1 MLSLVLLVVP
11 GHAWLDAASNF
22 FLLYAYS
29 TMTLREHILRL
40 NGSTMQVWWIWHHYL
55 CVGLA
60 GLLVVWPAGPTYA
73 AMRTHLL
80 LFMVYIAAVQILQY
94 RYQMNRL
101 YTLRALSRV
110 SAMQTTTES
119 ASVHIFNS
127 LGFLLPLLLLGHVL
141 CSGRRPSL
149 ANLQV
154 SLHIAM
160 AILHVLPVLSIVPP
174 ASASGW
180 RVAVGGNRRTVWLHW
195 IREH

>member
-1 MLSLVLLVVP
+1 MSSQTLNFRRFILWVALGSVKLLLPDRERLQYKASYERFKVFATVTHLMLSLILLVVP

-40 NGSTMQVWWIWHHYL
+40 NGSAMQAWWIWHHYL

-60 GLLVVWPAGPTYA
+60 GLLVVWPAGPAYA
-73 AMRTHLL
+73 VMRSHLL
-80 LFMVYIAAVQILQY
+80 LFMVYIAAVQVLQY

-110 SAMQTTTES
+110 NAMQTTTES

-127 LGFLLPLLLLGHVL
+127 LGFLLPLILLGHV
-141 CSGRRPSL
+141 P
-149 ANLQV
+149 
-154 SLHIAM
+154 
-160 AILHVLPVLSIVPP
+160 
-174 ASASGW
+174 
-180 RVAVGGNRRTVWLHW
+180 
-195 IREH
+195 